1 MTQKRPVKMP
11 SFTEGKKRGGKGI
24 RLKKKKKKG
33 KEIVSI
39 PNKKTKQHMYFSPFN
54 FLFCVILSFKVQST
68 KYQHKYFYLQKLK
81 KVNQSIR
88 APSHSIKLLIFYF
101 KSYHPALVFDCEYSY
116 ILYFKNK

>member
-1 MTQKRPVKMP
+1 MP

-24 RLKKKKKKG
+24 RLKKKKKG
-33 KEIVSI
+33 KEIVSV
-39 PNKKTKQHMYFSPFN
+39 PNKKTKQHRYFSPFN

-116 ILYFKNK
+116 ILYFKHK